1 MVKTEKIQED
11 FDHIAILLEKEGEQI
26 APYDDFVL
34 KFVPNQCNHA
44 MEVGCGT
51 GTFTRLLAK
60 QTKQVTAIDL
70 SSEMIRVAQS
80 RSTKFTNID
89 YKVGDFFNLDLKLA
103 HFDCIV
109 MIATLHH
116 LPNEQVL
123 KRVKQL
129 LAPNGVLILHDILR
143 PEGKFEKLANL
154 VRVPVSLFSRYF
166 RTGKPQVSW
175 QLRKAWAEHGKDEY
189 YLSKREVK
197 AMSNAHLKGNYTKFH
212 LLWRYTVIWRNQNT
226 A

>member
-34 KFVPNQCNHA
+34 KFVPSQCNRA

-51 GTFTRLLAK
+51 GTFTRLLANLAK
-60 QTKQVTAIDL
+60 HVTAIDL
-70 SSEMIRVAQS
+70 SKEMVRVAQS
-80 RSTKFTNID
+80 RSTKHTNID
-89 YKVGDFFNLDLKLA
+89 YKVGDFLDLDLA
-103 HFDCIV
+103 LSSFDCIV

-123 KRVKQL
+123 KKVKQL

-143 PEGKFEKLANL
+143 SEGRLEKLANL
-154 VRVPVSLFSRYF
+154 VRVPVSLASRYF

-189 YLSKREVK
+189 YLSKGEVK
-197 AMSNAHLKGNYTKFH
+197 AISNAHLKGSYIKFH
-212 LLWRYTVIWRNQNT
+212 LLWRYTVIWRNQST
-226 A
+226 M

>member
-1 MVKTEKIQED
+1 MEKIQDD

-34 KFVPNQCNHA
+34 KFVPSQCNRA

-51 GTFTRLLAK
+51 GTFTRLLANRA
-60 QTKQVTAIDL
+60 KQVIAVDL
-70 SSEMIRVAQS
+70 SKEMVRVAQS
-80 RSTKFTNID
+80 RSTEHTNID
-89 YKVGDFFNLDLKLA
+89 YKVGDFLDLDLA
-103 HFDCIV
+103 LSSFDCIV

-123 KRVKQL
+123 KKVKQL

-143 PEGKFEKLANL
+143 SDGRLEKLANL
-154 VRVPVSLFSRYF
+154 VRVPISLASRYF

-197 AMSNAHLKGNYTKFH
+197 AMSNTYLKGSYLKFH
-212 LLWRYTVIWRNQNT
+212 LLWRYTVIWRNQSAT
-226 A
+226 